1 MSTIPEQDP
10 TLERKPL
17 IAGGAAA
24 GVIPNAQRGDSQ
36 RLVLAGQI
44 LCVIVPVLIWF
55 WPLRLEPR
63 IQHMFAIGAFMII
76 AWITQAAEFALAGF
90 IGCFLFWALGVA
102 PFRVAFAG
110 FADHTAWFLFGAML
124 IGSIAERSGL
134 ARRLAYTVMRHV
146 GISYS
151 RILLGLVITS
161 FLLTFIVPSG
171 LARVVILAAI
181 ALALLEAFRA
191 QRGSNAARGMFL
203 VLTYTGNI
211 FDKMLLA
218 GAGSITAAGLIQ
230 KMSGIRV
237 LWGEWLF
244 AFLPCS
250 IATVLFAWWLTLRLY
265 PPEQTGCA
273 PDRAYFQREL
283 ARMGPWSAAQTKGA
297 ILIGCAMV
305 LWMTD
310 SLHHIPPTM
319 VALGVGL
326 FALLPRV
333 GVLDADAMRNLNY
346 MPIFFVAEAVS
357 MGTVLQATHGLGVL
371 TSGVFHWIQP
381 ALTNIY
387 STTAALYWTA
397 FFYHFLLA
405 SEISMLATSIPL
417 VVEYAKAHAFNPL
430 QLGLIWTF
438 AAGGKL
444 FAYQSGV
451 LLLGYSYGY
460 FEARDLIKMGA
471 WLTLLEFVV
480 LMLLVPFYWPL
491 LGIR

>member
-1 MSTIPEQDP
+1 MSLLPEPGQ
-10 TLERKPL
+10 TLEREPVPQ
-17 IAGGAAA
+17 GAAA
-24 GVIPNAQRGDSQ
+24 VAAAPHARRGENPPV
-36 RLVLAGQI
+36 VLAGQV
-44 LCVIVPVLIWF
+44 LCLIVPVLIWF
-55 WPLRLEPR
+55 LPLQLDPR
-63 IQHMFAIGAFMII
+63 TQHMFAIGAFMII

-102 PFRVAFAG
+102 PFKVAFAG

-124 IGSIAERSGL
+124 IGLIAEQSGL
-134 ARRLAYTVMRHV
+134 ARRLAYTVMRRV

-181 ALALLEAFRA
+181 ALALLEAFQA
-191 QRGSNAARGMFL
+191 PRGSNTARGMFL

-230 KMSGIRV
+230 KMSGVNV

-265 PPEQTGCA
+265 PPERTGFA
-273 PDRAYFQREL
+273 PDKTYFQREL

-297 ILIGCAMV
+297 ILIGCAMA

-333 GVLDADAMRNLNY
+333 GVLDASAMRSLNY

-357 MGTVLQATHGLGVL
+357 MGGVLEATHGLGVL
-371 TSGVFHWIQP
+371 TNGVFHWIQP

-460 FEARDLIKMGA
+460 FDARDLMKMGA
-471 WLTLLEFVV
+471 WLTLLEFVI

>member
-1 MSTIPEQDP
+1 MMSEHDHM
-10 TLERKPL
+10 LERESMTH
-17 IAGGAAA
+17 GDAAPSA
-24 GVIPNAQRGDSQ
+24 VPHTQRQQASA
-36 RLVLAGQI
+36 LVLAGQI
-44 LCVIVPVLIWF
+44 LCLIVPVLIWF
-55 WPLRLEPR
+55 SPLQLDPR
-63 IQHMFAIGAFMII
+63 TKHMFAIGAFMII

-102 PFRVAFAG
+102 PFSVAFGG
-110 FADHTAWFLFGAML
+110 FANNTAWFLFGAML
-124 IGSIAERSGL
+124 IGLIADRSGL
-134 ARRLAYTVMRHV
+134 ARRLAYTVMGRV

-171 LARVVILAAI
+171 LARVVVLAAI
-181 ALALLEAFRA
+181 ALALLEAFQAR
-191 QRGSNAARGMFL
+191 RGSNIARGMFL

-237 LWGEWLF
+237 LWGQWLF

-265 PPEQTGCA
+265 PPERTDIA
-273 PDRAYFQREL
+273 PDKAYFQREL
-283 ARMGPWSAAQTKGA
+283 ARMGPWSAAQTKA
-297 ILIGCAMV
+297 AVLIGCAMV

-333 GVLDADAMRNLNY
+333 GVLEADDMRHMNY
-346 MPIFFVAEAVS
+346 MPVFFVAEAVS
-357 MGTVLQATHGLGVL
+357 MAAVLEATHGLGVL

-387 STTAALYWTA
+387 STTAVLYWTA

-417 VVEYAKAHAFNPL
+417 VVEYAKVHAFNPL

-451 LLLGYSYGY
+451 LIVGYSYGY
-460 FEARDLIKMGA
+460 FEARDLIKIGA
-471 WLTLLEFVV
+471 WLTLFEFIV

>member
-1 MSTIPEQDP
+1 M
-10 TLERKPL
+10 LERESL
-17 IAGGAAA
+17 TQSVAAA
-24 GVIPNAQRGDSQ
+24 GAVPQTRHTENPS
-36 RLVLAGQI
+36 LVLTGQI
-44 LCVIVPVLIWF
+44 LCVLVPVLIWF
-55 WPLRLEPR
+55 APFELAPR
-63 IQHMFAIGAFMII
+63 VQHMFAIGAFMII

-90 IGCFLFWALGVA
+90 VGCFLFWALGVA
-102 PFRVAFAG
+102 PFSVAFAG
-110 FADHTAWFLFGAML
+110 FANHTAWFLFGAML
-124 IGSIAERSGL
+124 IGLIADRSGL
-134 ARRLAYTVMRHV
+134 ARRLAYTVMGRV
-146 GISYS
+146 GISYP

-171 LARVVILAAI
+171 LARLVILAAI
-181 ALALLEAFRA
+181 ALALLEAFQA
-191 QRGSNAARGMFL
+191 QRGSNIARGMFL
-203 VLTYTGNI
+203 VITYTGNI

-230 KMSGIRV
+230 KMSGVRV
-237 LWGEWLF
+237 MWGEWLF

-250 IATVLFAWWLTLRLY
+250 IATVLFGWWLTLRFF
-265 PPEQTGCA
+265 PPEQTAFA
-273 PDRAYFQREL
+273 PDKSYFQREL
-283 ARMGPWSAAQTKGA
+283 AKMGSWSAGQTKGA
-297 ILIGCAMV
+297 VLIGCAMV

-310 SLHHIPPTM
+310 SLNHIPPTM

-333 GVLDADAMRNLNY
+333 GVLEADDMRHLNY
-346 MPIFFVAEAVS
+346 MPVFFVAEAVS
-357 MGTVLQATHGLGVL
+357 MGTVLEATHGLGVL

-397 FFYHFLLA
+397 FVYHFLLA

-417 VVEYAKAHAFNPL
+417 VVKYAMTHGINPL

-460 FEARDLIKMGA
+460 FEARDLVKMGA
-471 WLTLLEFVV
+471 WLTLLEFMV

-491 LGIR
+491 LGIH

>member
-1 MSTIPEQDP
+1 M
-10 TLERKPL
+10 LERESVTQAMT
-17 IAGGAAA
+17 IAGGAD
-24 GVIPNAQRGDSQ
+24 PRTQQRDNST
-36 RLVLAGQI
+36 LVVAGQV
-44 LCVIVPVLIWF
+44 LCLLVPVLIWF
-55 WPLRLEPR
+55 APLALEPR
-63 IQHMFAIGAFMII
+63 IKHMFAIGAFMII
-76 AWITQAAEFALAGF
+76 AWITQAAEFALTGF
-90 IGCFLFWALGVA
+90 VGCFLFWALGVA
-102 PFRVAFAG
+102 PFNVAFAG
-110 FADHTAWFLFGAML
+110 FANHTAWFLFGAML
-124 IGSIAERSGL
+124 IGLIADRSGL
-134 ARRLAYTVMRHV
+134 ARRLAYTVMGRV
-146 GISYS
+146 GISYP
-151 RILLGLVITS
+151 RILLGLAITS

-181 ALALLEAFRA
+181 ALAVLEAFQAR
-191 QRGSNAARGMFL
+191 RGSNMGRGMFL
-203 VLTYTGNI
+203 MLTYTGNI

-230 KMSGIRV
+230 KMSGVRV

-265 PPEQTGCA
+265 PPEVTEFA
-273 PDRAYFQREL
+273 PDKAYFQREL
-283 ARMGPWSAAQTKGA
+283 ANMGPWSAMQTKA
-297 ILIGCAMV
+297 ALLIGCAMA

-310 SLHHIPPTM
+310 SLHHIPPTV

-326 FALLPRV
+326 FALLPRI
-333 GVLDADAMRNLNY
+333 GVLDAEDMRHLNY
-346 MPIFFVAEAVS
+346 MPVFFVAEAVS
-357 MGTVLQATHGLGVL
+357 MAAVLEATHGLGVL

-381 ALTNIY
+381 AMTNIY
-387 STTAALYWTA
+387 STTAVLYWTA
-397 FFYHFLLA
+397 FLYHFLLA

-417 VVEYAKAHAFNPL
+417 VVEYAKVHGFNPL

-451 LLLGYSYGY
+451 LIVGYSYGY
-460 FEARDLIKMGA
+460 FEARDLIKIGA
-471 WLTLLEFVV
+471 WLTLLEFLV

>member
-1 MSTIPEQDP
+1 M
-10 TLERKPL
+10 LELESQTRGDAAT
-17 IAGGAAA
+17 IAG
-24 GVIPNAQRGDSQ
+24 PNTQHRRNST
-36 RLVLAGQI
+36 LVLAGQV
-44 LCVIVPVLIWF
+44 LCLLVPVLIWF
-55 WPLRLEPR
+55 SPLQLEPR
-63 IQHMFAIGAFMII
+63 IKHMFAIGAFMII

-90 IGCFLFWALGVA
+90 IGCFLFWALGVV
-102 PFRVAFAG
+102 PFNVAFAG
-110 FADHTAWFLFGAML
+110 FANSTAWFLFGAML
-124 IGSIAERSGL
+124 IGLVADRSGL
-134 ARRLAYTVMRHV
+134 ARRLAYTVMGRV
-146 GISYS
+146 GISYP

-191 QRGSNAARGMFL
+191 QRGSNIACGMFL

-211 FDKMLLA
+211 FDKMLLS

-230 KMSGIRV
+230 KMGGIHV
-237 LWGEWLF
+237 LWAQWLF

-250 IATVLFAWWLTLRLY
+250 IATVLFSWWLTLRLY
-265 PPEQTGCA
+265 PPEQTAFA
-273 PDRAYFQREL
+273 PDRAYFQREV
-283 ARMGPWSAAQTKGA
+283 ASMGPWSAAQTKAA
-297 ILIGCAMV
+297 ILIGCAMA

-310 SLHHIPPTM
+310 FLHHIPPTM

-333 GVLDADAMRNLNY
+333 GVLDAEDMRRVNY
-346 MPIFFVAEAVS
+346 MPVFFVAEALS
-357 MGTVLQATHGLGVL
+357 MGSVLEATHGLGVL
-371 TSGVFHWIQP
+371 TGGVFHWIQP

-387 STTAALYWTA
+387 STTAVLYWTA
-397 FFYHFLLA
+397 FLYHFLLA

-417 VVEYAKAHAFNPL
+417 IVGYATSHGLNPL

-451 LLLGYSYGY
+451 LIVGYSYGY
-460 FEARDLIKMGA
+460 FQARDLVKMGA
-471 WLTLLEFVV
+471 WLTLFEFIT

>member
-1 MSTIPEQDP
+1 M
-10 TLERKPL
+10 LERES
-17 IAGGAAA
+17 IEQRAAA
-24 GVIPNAQRGDSQ
+24 TGSVLQAQLRQDST
-36 RLVLAGQI
+36 LTVAGQI
-44 LCVIVPVLIWF
+44 LCLVVPVLIWF
-55 WPLRLEPR
+55 LPLQLEPR
-63 IQHMFAIGAFMII
+63 IKHMFAIGAFMII

-102 PFRVAFAG
+102 PFNVAFAG
-110 FADHTAWFLFGAML
+110 FANHTAWFLFGAML
-124 IGSIAERSGL
+124 IGLVADRSGL
-134 ARRLAYTVMRHV
+134 ARRLAYTVMGYM
-146 GISYS
+146 GISYA

-181 ALALLEAFRA
+181 ALALLEAFQA
-191 QRGSNAARGMFL
+191 PRGSNTARGMFL
-203 VLTYTGNI
+203 VLTYTSNI
-211 FDKMLLA
+211 FDKMVLA

-237 LWGEWLF
+237 LWGEWLL

-265 PPEQTGCA
+265 PPERTGFA
-273 PDRAYFQREL
+273 PDKAYFQREL
-283 ARMGPWSAAQTKGA
+283 ARMGPWSGAQTRA
-297 ILIGCAMV
+297 ALLIGGAMV

-333 GVLDADAMRNLNY
+333 GVLEADDMRRLNY

-357 MGTVLQATHGLGVL
+357 MAAVLQATHGLGVL
-371 TSGVFHWIQP
+371 TSNVFHWIQP
-381 ALTNIY
+381 ALANVY
-387 STTAALYWTA
+387 STTAVLYWTA
-397 FFYHFLLA
+397 FLYHFLLA

-417 VVEYAKAHAFNPL
+417 VVEYAKTHGFNPL

-451 LLLGYSYGY
+451 LIVGYSYGY
-460 FEARDLIKMGA
+460 FEPRDLIKLGA
-471 WLTLLEFVV
+471 WLTLVEFMV
-480 LMLLVPFYWPL
+480 LMLVVPFYWPL
-491 LGIR
+491 LGIH

>member
-1 MSTIPEQDP
+1 MTNDD
-10 TLERKPL
+10 
-17 IAGGAAA
+17 AATSA
-24 GVIPNAQRGDSQ
+24 VAPIQRQQSSA
-36 RLVLAGQI
+36 LVLAGQI
-44 LCVIVPVLIWF
+44 LCLLVPVLIWF
-55 WPLRLEPR
+55 SPLQLEPR
-63 IQHMFAIGAFMII
+63 TRHMFAIGAFMII

-102 PFRVAFAG
+102 PFNVAFSG

-124 IGSIAERSGL
+124 IGLIADRSGL
-134 ARRLAYTVMRHV
+134 ARRLAYTVMERV
-146 GISYS
+146 GISYP

-181 ALALLEAFRA
+181 ALALLEAFQAR
-191 QRGSNAARGMFL
+191 RGSNIARGMFL

-230 KMSGIRV
+230 RTSGIRV
-237 LWGEWLF
+237 LWGEWLL

-265 PPEQTGCA
+265 PPERTTFA
-273 PDRAYFQREL
+273 PDKEYFKREL
-283 ARMGPWSAAQTKGA
+283 ARMGPWSAAQTKA
-297 ILIGCAMV
+297 AMLIGCAMA

-319 VALGVGL
+319 VALGIGL

-333 GVLDADAMRNLNY
+333 GVLEADDMRHVNY
-346 MPIFFVAEAVS
+346 MPVFFVAEAVS
-357 MGTVLQATHGLGVL
+357 MAGVLEATHGLGVL

-417 VVEYAKAHAFNPL
+417 VVEYAKVHALNPL

-451 LLLGYSYGY
+451 LIVGYSYGY

-471 WLTLLEFVV
+471 WLTLLEFLV
-480 LMLLVPFYWPL
+480 LMLLVPLYWPL

>member
-1 MSTIPEQDP
+1 MSKIPERDP
-10 TLERKPL
+10 MLERESL
-17 IAGGAAA
+17 TQSVAVAGA
-24 GVIPNAQRGDSQ
+24 VPQSRHHENPS
-36 RLVLAGQI
+36 LVMAGQI
-44 LCVIVPVLIWF
+44 LCVLVPVLIWF
-55 WPLRLEPR
+55 APLELEPR
-63 IQHMFAIGAFMII
+63 VQHMFAIGAFMII

-90 IGCFLFWALGVA
+90 VGCFLFWALGVA
-102 PFRVAFAG
+102 PFRIAFAG
-110 FADHTAWFLFGAML
+110 FANHTAWFLFGAML
-124 IGSIAERSGL
+124 IGLIADRSGL
-134 ARRLAYTVMRHV
+134 ARRLAYTVMGRV

-171 LARVVILAAI
+171 LARLVILAAI
-181 ALALLEAFRA
+181 ALALLEAFQAR
-191 QRGSNAARGMFL
+191 QGSNIARGIFL
-203 VLTYTGNI
+203 VITYTGNI

-250 IATVLFAWWLTLRLY
+250 IATVLFAWYLTLRFY
-265 PPEQTGCA
+265 PPERTAFA
-273 PDRAYFQREL
+273 PDKSYFQREL
-283 ARMGPWSAAQTKGA
+283 AKMGPWSVGQTKGA

-310 SLHHIPPTM
+310 SLNHIPPTM

-333 GVLDADAMRNLNY
+333 GVLEADDMRHLNY
-346 MPIFFVAEAVS
+346 MPVFFVAEAVS
-357 MGTVLQATHGLGVL
+357 MGTVLEATHGLGVL

-397 FFYHFLLA
+397 FVYHFLLA

-417 VVEYAKAHAFNPL
+417 VVKYAMTHGINPL

-460 FEARDLIKMGA
+460 FEARDLVKIGA
-471 WLTLLEFVV
+471 WLTLLEFLV

-491 LGIR
+491 LGIH

>member
-1 MSTIPEQDP
+1 M
-10 TLERKPL
+10 LERESMTHGD
-17 IAGGAAA
+17 AATSAAA
-24 GVIPNAQRGDSQ
+24 HAQHQQTST
-36 RLVLAGQI
+36 LALAGQV
-44 LCVIVPVLIWF
+44 LCLIVPVLIWF
-55 WPLRLEPR
+55 SPLQLEPR
-63 IQHMFAIGAFMII
+63 IKHMFAIGAFMII

-102 PFRVAFAG
+102 PFNVAFGG
-110 FADHTAWFLFGAML
+110 FANDTAWFLFGAML
-124 IGSIAERSGL
+124 IGLIADRSGL
-134 ARRLAYTVMRHV
+134 ARRLAYTVMGRV

-171 LARVVILAAI
+171 LARVAILAAI
-181 ALALLEAFRA
+181 ALALLEAFQAR
-191 QRGSNAARGMFL
+191 RGSDIARGMFL

-218 GAGSITAAGLIQ
+218 GAGSITAAGLIE
-230 KMSGIRV
+230 KVSGVRV
-237 LWGEWLF
+237 LWGQWLF

-265 PPEQTGCA
+265 PPERTAFA
-273 PDRAYFQREL
+273 PDKAYFQREL
-283 ARMGPWSAAQTKGA
+283 ARMGPWSAAQTKAA
-297 ILIGCAMV
+297 ILIGGAMV

-333 GVLDADAMRNLNY
+333 GVLEADDMRRLNY
-346 MPIFFVAEAVS
+346 LPVFFVAEAVS
-357 MGTVLQATHGLGVL
+357 MGSVLQATHGLGVL
-371 TSGVFHWIQP
+371 TNGVFHWIQP
-381 ALTNIY
+381 ALTNVY
-387 STTAALYWTA
+387 STTAVLYWTA
-397 FFYHFLLA
+397 FLYHFLLA

-417 VVEYAKAHAFNPL
+417 VVKYAMSHGLNPL
-430 QLGLIWTF
+430 QLGLIWSF

-451 LLLGYSYGY
+451 LVVGYSYGY
-460 FEARDLIKMGA
+460 FEARDLLKMGA
-471 WLTLLEFVV
+471 WLTLIEFII

>member
-1 MSTIPEQDP
+1 M
-10 TLERKPL
+10 LESEITTP
-17 IAGGAAA
+17 AAA
-24 GVIPNAQRGDSQ
+24 AAHPPAHAGKQQSRGV
-36 RLVLAGQI
+36 VLAGQI
-44 LCVIVPVLIWF
+44 LCVLVPLAIWF
-55 WPLRLEPR
+55 SPFELEPR
-63 IQHMFAIGAFMII
+63 IKHMFAILAFMVI
-76 AWITQAAEFALAGF
+76 AWITQATEFALAGF
-90 IGCFLFWALGVA
+90 VGCFLFWALHVA
-102 PFRVAFAG
+102 SFKVAFSG
-110 FADHTAWFLFGAML
+110 FANPTAWFLFGATL
-124 IGSIAERSGL
+124 IGLIADRSGL
-134 ARRLAYTVMRHV
+134 ARRLAYTVMGHV
-146 GISYS
+146 GISYP

-181 ALALLEAFRA
+181 TLALLEAFQA
-191 QRGSNAARGMFL
+191 TRGSNIARGMFL
-203 VLTYTGNI
+203 VITYTGNI

-230 KMSGIRV
+230 KVSGITV
-237 LWGEWLF
+237 MWGEWMY

-250 IATVLFAWWLTLRLY
+250 IATVLFSWWLTLRFY
-265 PPEQTGCA
+265 PPEDNA
-273 PDRAYFQREL
+273 VALDKSHFKREL
-283 ARMGPWSAAQTKGA
+283 ARLGPWSAAETKGA
-297 ILIGCAMV
+297 LLIGCAML

-310 SLHHIPPTM
+310 FLHHVPPTM

-333 GVLDADAMRNLNY
+333 GVLEAGDMRRVNY
-346 MPIFFVAEAVS
+346 MPVFFVAEAVS
-357 MGTVLQATHGLGVL
+357 MSSVLEATHGLGVL
-371 TSGVFHWIQP
+371 THGVFHWIQP

-397 FFYHFLLA
+397 FVYHFLLA
-405 SEISMLATSIPL
+405 SEISMLATSVP
-417 VVEYAKAHAFNPL
+417 VVVKFAMTHGFNPL

-451 LLLGYSYGY
+451 LLVGYSYGY

-471 WLTLLEFVV
+471 WLTVIEFLV

-491 LGIR
+491 IGIH